1 MFKKVRPIFAYK
13 KACKVIDSCTTSQ
26 QLEAAN
32 RYINLFFKLYASE
45 KPRFSYIEYAVN
57 ENVSMMYSKLLFKH
71 NIKQRQFNE
80 YE

>member
-1 MFKKVRPIFAYK
+1 MVKSVRPIFAYK
-13 KACKVIDSCTTSQ
+13 KACKVIDSCTSLQ

-32 RYINLFFKLYASE
+32 RYINLFFKYYASE
-45 KPRFSYIEYAVN
+45 KPRFSYVEYIVS
-57 ENVSMMYSKLLFKH
+57 ENISMMYSRLLFRH